1 MLMYLP
7 SSSVLY
13 LPEMRTDKS
22 GKKMY
27 QTTEVKQSYEV
38 KSTGKS
44 EVVSVLNYQVENY
57 VGLQR
62 LPRI

>member
-1 MLMYLP
+1 
-7 SSSVLY
+7 
-13 LPEMRTDKS
+13 
-22 GKKMY
+22 MY